1 MDLKEGVKYSLK
13 YNGEVLA
20 EIGMMKIPNRVK
32 YLLWVGDG
40 NKEVKIGWVD
50 SYNARILASTLETFM
65 KHCCTYIDMERE
77 GEGI

>member
-13 YNGEVLA
+13 YNGDVLA

-32 YLLWVGDG
+32 CLLWVGDG
-40 NKEVKIGWVD
+40 NKEVQIGWVD

-65 KHCCTYIDMERE
+65 KHSCSYIDMAKEE
-77 GEGI
+77 E